1 MALGDRKI
9 PDVFN
14 KKTGGSKD
22 ARSIT
27 DAKELEIKAEYDA
40 GVHVADDGMFN
51 TIAPALYAIQKLSED
66 IDELRRYITAEITS
80 ITSTQASAITANTA
94 KRTSPSWVPSSNPN
108 YLTSSSTQSKYLRSD
123 AVDYFTGKLNWDGS
137 DYADAINM
145 SLGNINDA
153 GFMKANEYRQR
164 LSGRPRNNLGDPTVT
179 EMALFEEQFGPKTT
193 LANDY
198 DDLSDLTFW
207 SQETS
212 SSDWVEV
219 TSYSDNQ
226 KRKFLRTNNST
237 VVIPNT
243 YYKFR
248 VEFKAKSYTFANAVY
263 MYWSSQSHNSQVH
276 VWKKRCSDGAW
287 LQHTSATNTI
297 SSWPGHG
304 WVPFS
309 NIPWHE
315 TNTTST
321 GHFTHIRVEFT
332 PNWSGHATYGDR
344 PIAIY
349 GMQIWGG
356 YPKGRRTPHYYDE
369 NGEFNFLKD
378 AHIHDNK
385 KLYIGTGGDLQ
396 LYHDGS
402 NSYID
407 EAGTGNLVVR
417 ASSQLVA
424 QKYTGETM
432 FKGIADGA
440 FEAYHNNVKK
450 LETTSNGA
458 TVTGKLSTT
467 AGLQVSGTGWQS
479 YGLTVSSTTS
489 SGAVIHL
496 NNTERAFQIAS
507 RGNSLDFRDITA
519 GDVRRFYIANTGKA
533 FFEGDIGVAGTVDGR
548 DVATDGTKLDTIAT
562 NADVTPSWVP
572 SSDPGYGTS
581 NLALGTTSTTA
592 LAGDTVTITTAQAAI
607 LTNLAN
613 LPTRAGARGT
623 FWNDRGVL
631 KVS

>member
-1 MALGDRKI
+1 MALGNRKSA
-9 PDVFN
+9 DVFN
-14 KKTGGSKD
+14 TRTGSSRDSKSIEEEDKT
-22 ARSIT
+22 R
-27 DAKELEIKAEYDA
+27 IKNSFDN
-40 GVHVADDGMFN
+40 GDHVVDLGMFESL
-51 TIAPALYAIQKLSED
+51 APALHAIQQLAED
-66 IDELRRYITAEITS
+66 IEELRRYVTAEITS

-94 KRTSPSWVPSSNPN
+94 KRTSPSWVPSSNPS

-137 DYADAINM
+137 DYADGINM

-153 GFMKANEYRQR
+153 HYIKANEFKQR

-207 SQETS
+207 GQETS
-212 SSDWVEV
+212 SSDWVEI
-219 TSYSDNQ
+219 TSYSDTQ
-226 KRKFLRTNNST
+226 KRRFLRTNNST

-263 MYWSSQSHNSQVH
+263 MYWSSQSHNSQVN
-276 VWKKRCSDGAW
+276 VWKKRCSDGTW
-287 LQHTSATNTI
+287 LQHTSETNTI

-321 GHFTHIRVEFT
+321 GHFTHIRVELT
-332 PNWSGHATYGDR
+332 PNWSGHATYGSR
-344 PIAIY
+344 PIALY

-378 AHIHDNK
+378 AHLQDGK
-385 KLYIGTGGDLQ
+385 FLKLGTGSDLK

-407 EAGTGNLVVR
+407 ESGTGILIIKSSNNLALRSATDENYIYCTSNGNVRLYYDNAQKLETASGGINITGNL
-417 ASSQLVA
+417 A
-424 QKYTGETM
+424 
-432 FKGIADGA
+432 
-440 FEAYHNNVKK
+440 
-450 LETTSNGA
+450 
-458 TVTGKLSTT
+458 VTGTIDS
-467 AGLQVSGTGWQS
+467 
-479 YGLTVSSTTS
+479 
-489 SGAVIHL
+489 
-496 NNTERAFQIAS
+496 
-507 RGNSLDFRDITA
+507 
-519 GDVRRFYIANTGKA
+519 
-533 FFEGDIGVAGTVDGR
+533 R

-581 NLALGTTSTTA
+581 NLALGTTSSTA

-613 LPTRAGARGT
+613 LPTRRGASGT
-623 FWNDRGVL
+623 FWNNRGMVA
-631 KVS
+631 VS